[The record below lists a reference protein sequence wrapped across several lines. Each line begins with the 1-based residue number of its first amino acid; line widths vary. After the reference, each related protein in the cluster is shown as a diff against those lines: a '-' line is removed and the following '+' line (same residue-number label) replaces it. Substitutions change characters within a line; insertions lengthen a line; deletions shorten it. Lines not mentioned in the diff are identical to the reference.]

1 MKLCFGTAYP
11 SKMEGCGILLAR
23 RLTSTNNSMPDTQKE
38 RSISPTSSA
47 VRVLT
52 VLPDFPYPATTGLH
66 LRMVSN
72 LELVRRLGCFSALL
86 YFSTEGREAAPAEST
101 LLAHLC
107 HEVRYGGHR
116 FPHSDFSTVSL
127 IGHKVDFLVRGG
139 LGLPG
144 KRYPFSTSYDR
155 IGAAEVILA
164 EARRV
169 KADFVILP
177 SFMLHYAAPLKSNG
191 FRVIADAIDV
201 LTQLTARFLSN
212 YGKGAIRRLGLYFNY
227 LASRTQERIFLAQCS
242 EVWATSPPEAEALA
256 CIAPGVNVI
265 VVANSLDE
273 CVFQPGPETTHENV
287 GFIGTYSSVP
297 NLDAARFLA
306 EQVFPIVL
314 QKNSGARLKLA
325 GASLPAAD
333 ETKLRSLGYVDLF
346 GAVADS
352 NDLYSQCRVVALP
365 VFVRGG
371 VPLKIV
377 EAFAREKA
385 VVACPELVEGLG
397 VRDGHDVLVR
407 ENPEGFANA
416 ISLLLSDDAFRR
428 RLGKSGRETFMRNW
442 SLSHAEEILRQSS
455 VLASYRQDRTH

>member
-1 MKLCFGTAYP
+1 VNSNQEQLSRTSQDGHA
-11 SKMEGCGILLAR
+11 SAAR
-23 RLTSTNNSMPDTQKE
+23 KRK
-38 RSISPTSSA
+38 PT
-47 VRVLT
+47 RVLT

-72 LELVRRLGCFSALL
+72 LELVRRLGCFGALL
-86 YFSTEGREAAPAEST
+86 YFSTEGREPAPVEST
-101 LLAHLC
+101 PLAQIC
-107 HEVRYGGHR
+107 DGVRHGGRR
-116 FPHSDFSTVSL
+116 FPHRDFSTASL
-127 IGHKVDFLVRGG
+127 IGHKVDFLVRGA

-155 IGAAEVILA
+155 IGAAQIVLA

-169 KADFVILP
+169 KADFVVLP
-177 SFMLHYAAPLKSNG
+177 SFMLHYAAPLKSSG

-201 LTQLTARFLSN
+201 LTELTARFLSN
-212 YGKGAIRRLGLYFNY
+212 YGKGAIRRLGLYSNY

-242 EVWATSPPEAEALA
+242 EVWATSPAEAESLTR
-256 CIAPGVNVI
+256 IAPGVNVI

-273 CVFQPGPETTHENV
+273 CIFQPGPETTNENV

-314 QKNSGARLKLA
+314 QKNPAARLKLA

-333 ETKLRSLGYVDLF
+333 ETKLRRLGYIDFL

-352 NDLYSQCRVVALP
+352 NELYSQCRVIALP

-377 EAFAREKA
+377 EAFAREKT
-385 VVACPELVEGLG
+385 VVASPELVEGLG

-407 ENPEGFANA
+407 ESSEDFAQA
-416 ISLLLSDDAFRR
+416 ISLLLSDDAFCR
-428 RLGKSGRETFMRNW
+428 RLGKNGRETFMRNW
-442 SLSHAEEILRQSS
+442 SRSHAEEILRQSS
-455 VLASYRQDRTH
+455 VLASYRPDKID